1 VIEEGAI
8 MKAFD
13 IAIKDMTRSF
23 RSAFAVIFMFGV
35 PLLVTGMFYFMFGN
49 MSENGGFD
57 LPRTKVTIANM
68 DEGGPKFQ
76 VQPKNIPGGRQA
88 DTMGELIVSIL
99 ESEDMAD
106 LIEITFAADPQAARA
121 SVDSQQNQVAIIIP
135 RDFSEQFAD
144 VREGKAVIEFYQDP
158 TLTIGP
164 AIMRSILNRFLDSM
178 GGVKIA
184 VNVFMDETDPSQHAL
199 TGQFIQVYLNTSL
212 ALSEDLEGDLLD
224 VRAPEGTK
232 ESQGEESQNA
242 LLSIITPIMGG
253 MMVFYAFFTGT
264 STAQSILK
272 EEEERTL
279 PRLFTTPTPQV
290 TILTGKLMSVFMTVC
305 AQVIVLLIAARFLFG
320 IQWGSFIAV
329 VLTAVGLIF
338 SASSFGIFV
347 NSFLKDTKQAG
358 VLFGGV
364 LTVTGMLGMISIFGM
379 NSPDSARLGNSVS
392 LLVPQGWAI
401 RGLMQS
407 LNGEAIGVVLI
418 TMLVMLA
425 WSAVFFIVGV
435 LRFNRRYA

>member
-1 VIEEGAI
+1 

-13 IAIKDMTRSF
+13 IALKDLTRSF

-49 MSENGGFD
+49 VSENGGFN
-57 LPRTKVTIANM
+57 LPRTKVIIANM
-68 DEGGPKFQ
+68 DQGGPKFQ
-76 VQPKNIPGGRQA
+76 VNPKNIPGGRQA
-88 DTMGELIVSIL
+88 DTMGDLIVSIL
-99 ESEDMAD
+99 ESDDMAD
-106 LIEITFAADPQAARA
+106 LIEITFAPNPESART
-121 SVDSQQNQVAIIIP
+121 SVDSQQAQVAIIIP
-135 RDFSEQFAD
+135 ADFSEQFAD

-184 VNVFMDETDPSQHAL
+184 VNVFMDESNPSDYAL
-199 TGQFIQVYLNTSL
+199 TGQFVQGYLDTSL
-212 ALSEDLEGDLLD
+212 ALSEDLEGELLD
-224 VRAPEGTK
+224 VRTPSGTQQT
-232 ESQGEESQNA
+232 EEEESQNA
-242 LLSIITPIMGG
+242 LLSILAPIMGG

-290 TILTGKLMSVFMTVC
+290 TILTGKLLSVFMTVFV
-305 AQVIVLLIAARFLFG
+305 QVVVLLIAARLIFG
-320 IQWGSFIAV
+320 IHWGALLPV
-329 VLTAVGLIF
+329 ALTATGIIF
-338 SASSFGIFV
+338 SAAAFGIFV

-364 LTVTGMLGMISIFGM
+364 LSLTGMVGMISIFGGD
-379 NSPDSARLGNSVS
+379 SPSAATLGNTVS

-401 RGLMQS
+401 RGLLQS
-407 LNGEAIGVVLI
+407 LHGEPVGTILI

-425 WSAVFFIVGV
+425 WSAAFFIVGV
-435 LRFNRRYA
+435 LRFNKRYA

>member
-1 VIEEGAI
+1 

-13 IAIKDMTRSF
+13 IAIKDLTRSL
-23 RSAFAVIFMFGV
+23 RSAFAVVFMFGV

-49 MSENGGFD
+49 MGGNDGFD
-57 LPRTKVTIANM
+57 LPRTKVILANM

-76 VQPKNIPGGRQA
+76 VNPKNIPGGRQA
-88 DTMGELIVSIL
+88 DTMGDLIVNIL
-99 ESEDMAD
+99 ESEQMTD
-106 LIEITFAADPQAARA
+106 LIEITFAPDPVSARA
-121 SVDSQQNQVAIIIP
+121 TVDSQQAQVAIIIP
-135 RDFSEQFAD
+135 PDFSEQFAD
-144 VREGKAVIEFYQDP
+144 VRDGRAVIEFYQDP

-178 GGVKIA
+178 GGIKIA
-184 VNVFMDETDPSQHAL
+184 LNVFMDEADPAQYAL
-199 TGQFIQVYLNTSL
+199 TGQVVQGYLDTSL
-212 ALSEDLEGDLLD
+212 ALSEDLEGELLE
-224 VRAPEGTK
+224 VRVPAGTTAS
-232 ESQGEESQNA
+232 ETEETQET

-264 STAQSILK
+264 SAAQSILK

-290 TILTGKLMSVFMTVC
+290 TILTGKLLSVFLTVC
-305 AQVIVLLIAARFLFG
+305 AQVIVLLIAARLIFG
-320 IQWGSFIAV
+320 IHWGGLAAV
-329 VLTAVGLIF
+329 ALTAVGIIF

-364 LTVTGMLGMISIFGM
+364 LTVTGMVGMISIFGM
-379 NSPDSARLGNSVS
+379 NAPDAARLGNSVS

-407 LNGEAIGVVLI
+407 MNGEPVSSVLL
-418 TMLVMLA
+418 TLLVMLA
-425 WSAVFFIVGV
+425 WSAVFFIVGA
-435 LRFNRRYA
+435 LRFNKRYA